1 MLNKFFQSFNEKK
14 VKNED
19 HSFESDLY
27 NLIYEI
33 IIADHEISEQ
43 EINFA
48 SELVE
53 FYFGIPIKSNK
64 EQLNT
69 LANQEHFNTDLSKFS
84 YRLKRSL
91 SYEQRMD
98 VILICWQVLMVDGK
112 EDQLE
117 VSTVRKIS
125 TLLGLEDKDFIL
137 IRNRV
142 KDSL

>member
-1 MLNKFFQSFNEKK
+1 MLNKFFQSFNETND
-14 VKNED
+14 KNDD

-53 FYFGIPIKSNK
+53 FYFKIPIQNNK
-64 EQLNT
+64 EQFNK
-69 LANQEHFNTDLSKFS
+69 LANQQHFNTDLSQFS
-84 YRLKRSL
+84 YRLKTSL
-91 SYEQRMD
+91 TYEQRMD

>member
-14 VKNED
+14 AKNDD

-48 SELVE
+48 SELIE
-53 FYFGIPIKSNK
+53 FYFNIPIQNNK

-69 LANQEHFNTDLSKFS
+69 LANHDHFNTDLSQFS
-84 YRLKRSL
+84 YRLKKSL
-91 SYEQRMD
+91 TYEQRMD
-98 VILICWQVLMVDGK
+98 VILICWQVLMVDGN

-117 VSTVRKIS
+117 VSTTRKIS

>member
-1 MLNKFFQSFNEKK
+1 MLNKFFQSFNEP
-14 VKNED
+14 KNANENT
-19 HSFESDLY
+19 FQADLY
-27 NLIYEI
+27 NIVYEV
-33 IIADHEISEQ
+33 IIADHEISPK
-43 EINFA
+43 EIDLS

-53 FYFGIPIKSNK
+53 YYFQIPKDINK
-64 EQLNT
+64 QEFLK
-69 LANQEHFNTDLSKFS
+69 LADKQHFNTDLSQFTQ
-84 YRLKRSL
+84 RLKMSL

-98 VILICWQVLMVDGK
+98 IILICWQVLMADGI

-117 VSTVRKIS
+117 TSTVRTLS

>member
-1 MLNKFFQSFNEKK
+1 MLNKFLQSFNEPKK
-14 VKNED
+14 ANENT
-19 HSFESDLY
+19 SQADLY
-27 NLIYEI
+27 NLIYEV
-33 IIADHEISEQ
+33 IIADHEISPE
-43 EINFA
+43 EIDLS

-53 FYFGIPIKSNK
+53 YYFQIPKDVNK
-64 EQLNT
+64 QEFLK
-69 LANQEHFNTDLSKFS
+69 LADKQHFNTDLSQFTK
-84 YRLKRSL
+84 RLKMYL

-98 VILICWQVLMVDGK
+98 IILICWQVLMVDGI

-117 VSTVRKIS
+117 TSTVRTLS

>member
-1 MLNKFFQSFNEKK
+1 MLNKFFQSFHEPKGSDENT
-14 VKNED
+14 
-19 HSFESDLY
+19 FQLDLY

-33 IIADHEISEQ
+33 IIADHEISPK
-43 EINFA
+43 EIDLS

-53 FYFGIPIKSNK
+53 YYFQIPKDVNK
-64 EQLNT
+64 KEFLK
-69 LANQEHFNTDLSKFS
+69 LADKHHFNTDLSQFTR
-84 YRLKRSL
+84 RLKVSL

-98 VILICWQVLMVDGK
+98 IILICWQVLMVDGI

-117 VSTVRKIS
+117 TSTVRTLS